1 MRLFISLQ
9 VRASRVRNIVLEHV
23 KKSIPYA
30 AKLTELR
37 LCDLCTD
44 ESGASSVENLSAPKT
59 SRSHGRDERRS
70 RRRAIDELCRRTA
83 AARSSIV
90 TDNVGVVARHHEGVE
105 SAQDDVHW
113 FYATFTDRSTPLP

>member
-1 MRLFISLQ
+1 M
-9 VRASRVRNIVLEHV
+9 
-23 KKSIPYA
+23 KKIIPYA

-59 SRSHGRDERRS
+59 SRSHGRRS

-90 TDNVGVVARHHEGVE
+90 TDNGGVVARHHEGVE

-113 FYATFTDRSTPLP
+113 FYATFTDRSTPLAPALITN